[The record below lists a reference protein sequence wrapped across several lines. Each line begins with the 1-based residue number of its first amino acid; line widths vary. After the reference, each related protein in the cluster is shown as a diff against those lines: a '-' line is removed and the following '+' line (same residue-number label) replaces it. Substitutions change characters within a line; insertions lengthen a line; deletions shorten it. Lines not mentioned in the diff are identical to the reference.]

1 MLAQPRSLALAVAA
15 ALALALPAV
24 PVTAQTVAAVRSN
37 VDADGNLVFRPR
49 SLDELM
55 TTEEREATGI
65 ARLTPEQRQALA
77 AWAARRSAAAVALAL
92 DARTADGRHVVPSEP
107 RPALVAARDEAPA
120 TAAASPVASAA
131 PVETGSVSA
140 TRPRRVIPW
149 SFDLSEVRAGGWYVR
164 LGNGSLWEVA
174 PPDRPTA
181 AAWEEGQPIVLRRIG
196 APTGD
201 FDTSLENAETH
212 QRAAARFAGQSW

>member
-1 MLAQPRSLALAVAA
+1 MFAQPRSLALAFAA
-15 ALALALPAV
+15 ALVLALPAV
-24 PVTAQTVAAVRSN
+24 PVAAQTVAAVRSN

-92 DARTADGRHVVPSEP
+92 NARAADGHHVVPSEP

-120 TAAASPVASAA
+120 ASPSPGAHAA
-131 PVETGSVSA
+131 PVETVVVSA

>member
-1 MLAQPRSLALAVAA
+1 M
-15 ALALALPAV
+15 
-24 PVTAQTVAAVRSN
+24 
-37 VDADGNLVFRPR
+37 
-49 SLDELM
+49 
-55 TTEEREATGI
+55 
-65 ARLTPEQRQALA
+65 
-77 AWAARRSAAAVALAL
+77 
-92 DARTADGRHVVPSEP
+92 VPSEP

-120 TAAASPVASAA
+120 AASPQASAA
-131 PVETGSVSA
+131 PVETGVVSA